1 MAFLDKLNKMAKVI
15 EDKTADAIEFSNYS
29 AAITAGENGF
39 AMDIKKIG
47 EFYYEFYVNGG
58 TVEPNILAVLQ
69 SAKAHQDSIA
79 QAKADI
85 ERLNAEIAA
94 EKEAVVIG
102 IGTLLVTIID
112 FLLIALVIFLMI
124 KTMAKAREI
133 TEKMKKE
140 EIVEEVV
147 EAE

>member
-1 MAFLDKLNKMAKVI
+1 MALLDKLNKMAKVI
-15 EDKTADAIEFSNYS
+15 EDKTADAIEFSNYN

-94 EKEAVVIG
+94 EKEA
-102 IGTLLVTIID
+102 
-112 FLLIALVIFLMI
+112 
-124 KTMAKAREI
+124 AKAERAAAKEAAKAA
-133 TEKMKKE
+133 EAAAKEAEEQVE
-140 EIVEEVV
+140 EIVEEVA

>member
-15 EDKTADAIEFSNYS
+15 EDKTADAIEFSNYN

-94 EKEAVVIG
+94 EKEA
-102 IGTLLVTIID
+102 
-112 FLLIALVIFLMI
+112 
-124 KTMAKAREI
+124 AKAERAAAKEAAKAEKEAAKLAEEKLNEEI
-133 TEKMKKE
+133 PDEEIPME
-140 EIVEEVV
+140 EIVE
-147 EAE
+147 

>member
-1 MAFLDKLNKMAKVI
+1 MLGLQLARTAALSQRASCILTHNKYALIARGVKR
-15 EDKTADAIEFSNYS
+15 K
-29 AAITAGENGF
+29 
-39 AMDIKKIG
+39 
-47 EFYYEFYVNGG
+47 
-58 TVEPNILAVLQ
+58 NILAVLQ

-94 EKEAVVIG
+94 EKEA
-102 IGTLLVTIID
+102 
-112 FLLIALVIFLMI
+112 
-124 KTMAKAREI
+124 AKAERAAAKEAAKA
-133 TEKMKKE
+133 EKEAAKAAEAAAKEAEEQVE